1 MPTVLAYVTL
11 PVTNPLLVSFRAQ
24 QLSSFFEHLHRF
36 GLTAAN
42 LYNEFRVALTT
53 RVAERA
59 SVINTASSHF
69 ENGSASD
76 SEALVV
82 RCHGGRL
89 CRHEFFGHLPI
100 TYLPNGKPVRILC
113 AASSAVSPIPALED
127 PDRILYETS
136 SSDDD
141 EGGGGETGG
150 LPSSEDDD
158 DGNIV
163 LSDLVTV
170 LKVYYSQNGNIIPF
184 APLNGPNKIFLC
196 LFTLIIFYFY
206 YRTHA
211 LYRLLLR
218 LPLPLS

>member
-100 TYLPNGKPVRILC
+100 TYLPNGKRVRILC
-113 AASSAVSPIPALED
+113 VASSAASPIPA
-127 PDRILYETS
+127 PDDVDGNRDES
-136 SSDDD
+136 SSFHDDEDDD
-141 EGGGGETGG
+141 YERGGGGGD
-150 LPSSEDDD
+150 PFSEGDD

-163 LSDLVTV
+163 WPYNTSSL
-170 LKVYYSQNGNIIPF
+170 
-184 APLNGPNKIFLC
+184 
-196 LFTLIIFYFY
+196 
-206 YRTHA
+206 
-211 LYRLLLR
+211 
-218 LPLPLS
+218 